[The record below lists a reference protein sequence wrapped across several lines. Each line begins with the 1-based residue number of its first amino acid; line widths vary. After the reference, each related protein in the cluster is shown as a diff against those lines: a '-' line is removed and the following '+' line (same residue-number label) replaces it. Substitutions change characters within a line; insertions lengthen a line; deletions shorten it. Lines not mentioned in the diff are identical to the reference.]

1 MVEGPSTPTWGGDER
16 TVFVARKVL
25 ATYPNLQGGTKFDKA
40 FGSILDK
47 LEQFY
52 HSPVTTALADVDS
65 SASAVNL
72 CPTTCAAEGVPC
84 LQ

>member
-1 MVEGPSTPTWGGDER
+1 MDAICMGAAGY
-16 TVFVARKVL
+16 
-25 ATYPNLQGGTKFDKA
+25 ATAAGLSKA
-40 FGSILDK
+40 QACAQMATLSVQALYDK

-52 HSPVTTALADVDS
+52 HSPVTTASADVDS

-84 LQ
+84 LR